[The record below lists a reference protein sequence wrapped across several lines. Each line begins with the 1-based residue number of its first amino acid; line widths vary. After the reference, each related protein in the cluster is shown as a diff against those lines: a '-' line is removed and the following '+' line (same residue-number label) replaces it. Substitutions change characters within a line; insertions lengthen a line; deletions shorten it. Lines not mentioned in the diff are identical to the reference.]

1 MSAQSSLLSV
11 VVTREVYDRQH
22 EGGKEMEVL
31 EQIDNVTTELRDV
44 H

>member
-11 VVTREVYDRQH
+11 REVYDREH
-22 EGGKEMEVL
+22 EGGKEREVL
-31 EQIDNVTTELRDV
+31 EEIDNVTTELRDV